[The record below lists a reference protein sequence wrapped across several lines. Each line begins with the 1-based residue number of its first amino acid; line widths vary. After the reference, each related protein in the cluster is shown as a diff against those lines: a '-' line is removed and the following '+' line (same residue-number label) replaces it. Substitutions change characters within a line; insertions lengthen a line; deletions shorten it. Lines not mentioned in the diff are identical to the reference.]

1 LEELYWKLHLYRTE
15 DELKTLRQNADLE
28 LSRQQEL
35 QRLEELRLRLL
46 ATLESVRAHAP
57 DR

>member
-1 LEELYWKLHLYRTE
+1 
-15 DELKTLRQNADLE
+15 LE
-28 LSRQQEL
+28 LSQQQEL